1 MAASELAE
9 LYRTPLELEAEHVRL
24 EPLTLAHAPGLFAI
38 GQDQEVWR
46 WLYFAPPANVDEM
59 RAWVGGA
66 LEERSLG
73 GELPFVVVERAS
85 GSFIGTTRYMRID
98 PAHRQLEIGW
108 TWYGR
113 AYWGTSVNPECKYLL
128 LRHAFESLEC
138 IRVQFATDLRNERS
152 QRAIERI
159 GATREGVL
167 RNHRVVPKDGY
178 HRSSVFY
185 SIIDDEWPGV
195 KARLESM
202 LHRERRDSEHDRSPD
217 DN

>member
-1 MAASELAE
+1 MAASSLAE
-9 LYRTPLELEAEHVRL
+9 LYRARLVLEAERVRL

-38 GQDQEVWR
+38 GRDQEIWR

-59 RAWVGGA
+59 RAWVADA
-66 LEERSLG
+66 LEAQSHG
-73 GELPFVVVERAS
+73 GELPFAVVEQAS
-85 GSFIGTTRYMRID
+85 GTVIGTTRYMGINA
-98 PAHRQLEIGW
+98 AHRQLEIGW

-138 IRVQFATDLRNERS
+138 IRVQFATDSRNERS

-178 HRSSVFY
+178 HRSSVLY
-185 SIIDDEWPGV
+185 SIIDDEWPEV
-195 KARLESM
+195 KARLES
-202 LHRERRDSEHDRSPD
+202 LLSGESGTPHPAGGSGD
-217 DN
+217 